1 MHFVFVLLLN
11 QITDLFKLNEG
22 FIRIIDHQEIHHFND
37 VLIKVLHL
45 TLMLGFSQE
54 VFESVVLFD

>member
-1 MHFVFVLLLN
+1 
-11 QITDLFKLNEG
+11 
-22 FIRIIDHQEIHHFND
+22 